1 MPDAAADRS
10 RRYRERRAGRL
21 PAIERPTCSACSS
34 PHTGAHGL
42 LCRRCWLRLTPD
54 GRADLSAR
62 QALHKVRYARLLQTV
77 TGPATSSD

>member
-1 MPDAAADRS
+1 MPDTAADRA

-21 PAIERPTCSACSS
+21 PPVELSTCSACSG

-42 LCRRCWLRLTPD
+42 LCRRCWLRLTPE
-54 GRADLSAR
+54 GQADLSAR

-77 TGPATSSD
+77 AEPAPAGD